1 MSQGIFMNW
10 AVIGG
15 LAATAILIVLFRTL
29 FGRKKNARP
38 GYQKRDFLFSPE
50 ERLFFSALKQAVG
63 EDYEIFGKIQAQ
75 DIISV
80 RSNSNKPDGSDGL
93 DAIAD
98 HPFAFILC
106 DKADLAIA
114 CAVQLREHAFGGKK
128 KSAPPVDPLKSVCH
142 AAGLPFVVIEA
153 GPLYDAH
160 EIKEAIAAAV
170 LKEPLYVVEAGGRRE
185 PRISGLENLEI

>member
-1 MSQGIFMNW
+1 M
-10 AVIGG
+10 
-15 LAATAILIVLFRTL
+15 
-29 FGRKKNARP
+29 
-38 GYQKRDFLFSPE
+38 
-50 ERLFFSALKQAVG
+50 G

-142 AAGLPFVVIEA
+142 AAGLPFVVIES
-153 GPLYDAH
+153 GPMYDAN
-160 EIKEAIAAAV
+160 EIKDAIAAAV